1 VFAKGDKENKMISD
15 TNILAIIRQHSL
27 QQTLPAHT
35 FLFQQGDLLREVYL
49 LEKGLVKMTRGEQNG
64 QEVTVDVRFA
74 GGLVGAVAAF
84 AHEPTAMTALTVT
97 ACEVYRLSV
106 KDFLALAQR
115 DISFLSDLTERASR
129 QRNELVVRQGQQLLS
144 ARTRLAI
151 LLLQFAKECGRERK
165 GQLYLALPLAK
176 QEIAGMLGITPQHLS
191 KMLREMKGEG
201 VIAEEKEWI
210 ILSNRQ
216 ALMDEAGTDEKSGK
230 WSGMRGQAEI

>member
-1 VFAKGDKENKMISD
+1 MIGVCQRRKGNKMISD

-35 FLFQQGDLLREVYL
+35 FLFQQGDPLRDVYL
-49 LEKGLVKMTRGEQNG
+49 LEKGLVKMTRGERNG

-74 GGLVGAVAAF
+74 GSLVGAVAAF
-84 AHEPTAMTALTVT
+84 AHEPAVLTALTVT
-97 ACEVYRLSV
+97 PCEVYRLSV
-106 KDFLALAQR
+106 KDFLALAQS
-115 DISFLSDLTERASR
+115 DLSFLSDLTERASR

-151 LLLQFAKECGRERK
+151 LLLQFARESGQERK

-191 KMLREMKGEG
+191 KLLREMKGEG
-201 VIAEEKEWI
+201 LIAEEKEWI
-210 ILSNRQ
+210 ILSDIQR
-216 ALMDEAGTDEKSGK
+216 LRHEAGTDE
-230 WSGMRGQAEI
+230 